1 MGLIQTLAP
10 TTEPVTL
17 ADAKNH
23 LRLDDDLVDDD
34 VLITFLIASARR
46 YGEMLTGRS
55 WITQKWRLQ
64 LDSFYPS
71 PDGGQIIELDRGI
84 VQSVDSITYLDTS
97 SAQQTMDLTLLAK
110 DLVSMPARI
119 SPKFGTVW
127 PIALPQIG
135 AVQINYTA
143 GYGDT
148 PDTVPEGIRQWMLV
162 RISTLYEHREEVEQV
177 ARGKIEPMPFVDSL
191 LDPYKVLVL

>member
-1 MGLIQTLAP
+1 MGLIQTTAP
-10 TTEPVTL
+10 TAEPVTL

-23 LRLDDDLVDDD
+23 LRIDDDILNDDA
-34 VLITFLIASARR
+34 LITLLISAARK

-55 WITQKWRLQ
+55 WMTQSWKLQ

-71 PDGGQIIELDRGI
+71 ADCGQVIELDRGI
-84 VQSVDSITYLDTS
+84 VQSIDSITYLDTS
-97 SAQQTMDLTLLAK
+97 STQQTMDLTLLAK
-110 DLVSMPARI
+110 DLVAMPARI

-143 GYGDT
+143 GYGST
-148 PDTVPEGIRQWMLV
+148 AASVPEGIRQWMLV

-177 ARGKIEPMPFVDSL
+177 ARGKIEPMPFIDSL
-191 LDPYKVLVL
+191 LDPYKVLTL

>member
-10 TTEPVTL
+10 VNEPVSV
-17 ADAKNH
+17 AEAANH
-23 LRLDDDLVDDD
+23 LRIDSDITNDDDLIAL
-34 VLITFLIASARR
+34 LITSARK

-64 LDSFYPS
+64 LDSFYIADTPA
-71 PDGGQIIELDRGI
+71 QIIELDRGI
-84 VQSVDSITYLDTS
+84 VQSIDSITYLDMSGT
-97 SAQQTMDLTLLAK
+97 QQSMDMTLLAK
-110 DLVSMPARI
+110 DLVSTPARI

-143 GYGDT
+143 GYGDNAT
-148 PDTVPEGIRQWMLV
+148 DVPSGIRQWMLV

-177 ARGKIEPMPFVDSL
+177 ARGKIEPMPFIDGM
-191 LDPYKVLVL
+191 LDPYKVLTL